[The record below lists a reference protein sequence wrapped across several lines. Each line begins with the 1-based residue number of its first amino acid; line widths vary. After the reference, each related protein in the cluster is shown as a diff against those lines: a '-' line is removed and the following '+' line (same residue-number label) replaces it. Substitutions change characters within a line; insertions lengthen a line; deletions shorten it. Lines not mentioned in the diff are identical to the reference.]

1 MPAFRFHESLQRGS
15 PDFPLEYYLLNQQH
29 SRYEMSFHWHEEIE
43 LLRVI
48 SGVFTL
54 SMDETTYSLAPGDV
68 AFIPSGCLHGGVPE
82 NAVYE
87 CVVFDMRFLLK
98 TGDACRRFV
107 GDVLHRRIAVTPVFP
122 AGSEAAQAVSP
133 LFDALREKRI
143 GCEPIALGCLLRLVG
158 EIFRLHLY
166 QDAPGEEDCRRVL
179 QLKRVFELIESEYAS
194 PLTLSRLAASV
205 HMTPKYFCRFFKQ
218 AVHRSP
224 MDYLNYYRIEMACYA
239 LAATDC
245 NVTEAALDN
254 GFNDPGYFIRTF
266 KHFKGETP
274 GRYAARMRHSA

>member
-107 GDVLHRRIAVTPVFP
+107 GDVLHRRIAVTLYFQPEARRPRPFLP
-122 AGSEAAQAVSP
+122 CLTPSGKSESA
-133 LFDALREKRI
+133 
-143 GCEPIALGCLLRLVG
+143 
-158 EIFRLHLY
+158 
-166 QDAPGEEDCRRVL
+166 
-179 QLKRVFELIESEYAS
+179 AS
-194 PLTLSRLAASV
+194 PSPWAAFCGWWEKSSV
-205 HMTPKYFCRFFKQ
+205 CICIRMPPAR
-218 AVHRSP
+218 
-224 MDYLNYYRIEMACYA
+224 RIAGGY
-239 LAATDC
+239 C
-245 NVTEAALDN
+245 N
-254 GFNDPGYFIRTF
+254 
-266 KHFKGETP
+266 
-274 GRYAARMRHSA
+274 